1 MRRPKKKR
9 YLPVRHHLHTL
20 KKAEGLEP
28 KENSRFFE
36 TRFQEPLQKQ
46 PVDFNK
52 GLKAPFRVV
61 FSCIRVLKVRLVTP
75 TEEREKGSSR
85 CSSNMQSN
93 IALDKFKY
101 LTDKILLVI
110 AQW

>member
-1 MRRPKKKR
+1 M
-9 YLPVRHHLHTL
+9 HTL
-20 KKAEGLEP
+20 KKAEGSEP
-28 KENSRFFE
+28 GENSRFFE
-36 TRFQEPLQKQ
+36 TRFQETLQKQ

-52 GLKAPFRVV
+52 GLKVLFRGD
-61 FSCIRVLKVRLVTP
+61 FSYSRVLKVRLVTLA
-75 TEEREKGSSR
+75 EEREKGPSR